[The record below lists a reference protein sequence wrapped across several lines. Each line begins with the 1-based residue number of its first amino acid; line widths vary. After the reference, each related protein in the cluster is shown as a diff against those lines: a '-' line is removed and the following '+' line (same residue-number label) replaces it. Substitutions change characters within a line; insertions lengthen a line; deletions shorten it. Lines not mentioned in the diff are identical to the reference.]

1 MAKSELAVNELQAP
15 VKQRRKRRSTQE
27 VINCILDA
35 AVVEFSESGYTSA
48 TTAAIAR
55 RAGVVEALIFSHF
68 DSKKNLFHKAVYRS
82 LDNHFSDFL
91 KTHDSDDSDIEGL
104 LKNTREYVSDLA
116 HFVRMHSGLFKSL
129 IVNEAYAYGKDE
141 DLLVGPQ
148 GLQDYFN
155 KMADTEVARL
165 KRRPQVSPHLIARI
179 SFATI
184 LGCVLFEDWLF
195 PIGIASEREIH
206 EGLCDFLMDGV
217 NVNTPMA
224 SL

>member
-1 MAKSELAVNELQAP
+1 MNEPPAP

-27 VINCILDA
+27 VIDSILDA

-68 DSKKNLFHKAVYRS
+68 GSKKNLFHKTVYKS
-82 LDNHFSDFL
+82 LDDHFSEFL
-91 KTHDSDDSDIEGL
+91 KTHHHDDSDIEAL
-104 LKNTREYVSDLA
+104 LKDTREYMSDLVR
-116 HFVRMHSGLFKSL
+116 FVRTHSGLFKSL
-129 IVNEAYAYGKDE
+129 IVNETYAYGKDE
-141 DLLVGPQ
+141 DMPVGPQ

-155 KMADTEVARL
+155 KMADTEVGLL
-165 KRRPQVSPHLIARI
+165 KRRPQVSPHLLGRI

-184 LGCVLFEDWLF
+184 LGCILFEDWLF

-224 SL
+224 SLPDQD